1 MPQNTDLAVLLKIGS
16 KVKAFSEGGQG
27 SSGPGALSATSKR
40 PSSARFSR
48 SDHSQQREE
57 QGS

>member
-27 SSGPGALSATSKR
+27 SSGPGALSVTSKR
-40 PSSARFSR
+40 PSSAKFSR
-48 SDHSQQREE
+48 SDH
-57 QGS
+57 